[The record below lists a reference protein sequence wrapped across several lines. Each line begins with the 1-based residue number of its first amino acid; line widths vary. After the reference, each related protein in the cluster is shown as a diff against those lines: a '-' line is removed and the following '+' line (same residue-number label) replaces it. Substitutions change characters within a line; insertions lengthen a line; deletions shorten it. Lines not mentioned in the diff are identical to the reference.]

1 MNDKKYES
9 LINFRRKDA
18 GKLSYAIRQ
27 FNKKINSL
35 EGLEREFAPNL
46 LDYYEVKENIKTRR
60 EFNRVLRSLKRYTR
74 GGQEE
79 IVKLESGENISKWEK
94 RELEKAIGRASNSL
108 YIELNKEYGKRAGT
122 QFGMKTERISQIEST
137 IKAISNIDKIVGRS
151 FKKLKERVFKLGVSD
166 KSLKRAETFKEN
178 YLKGLKDKQFKTF
191 ENYDIFMKY
200 INTNLKNPMKF
211 YDTIQK
217 SEIMSDFFLWY
228 DSENGVI
235 TYGGFVTN
243 EDTFNTGLREI
254 GILK

>member
-1 MNDKKYES
+1 M
-9 LINFRRKDA
+9 
-18 GKLSYAIRQ
+18 
-27 FNKKINSL
+27 
-35 EGLEREFAPNL
+35 
-46 LDYYEVKENIKTRR
+46 
-60 EFNRVLRSLKRYTR
+60 
-74 GGQEE
+74 
-79 IVKLESGENISKWEK
+79 
-94 RELEKAIGRASNSL
+94 
-108 YIELNKEYGKRAGT
+108 
-122 QFGMKTERISQIEST
+122 
-137 IKAISNIDKIVGRS
+137 
-151 FKKLKERVFKLGVSD
+151 
-166 KSLKRAETFKEN
+166 KRAETFKEN